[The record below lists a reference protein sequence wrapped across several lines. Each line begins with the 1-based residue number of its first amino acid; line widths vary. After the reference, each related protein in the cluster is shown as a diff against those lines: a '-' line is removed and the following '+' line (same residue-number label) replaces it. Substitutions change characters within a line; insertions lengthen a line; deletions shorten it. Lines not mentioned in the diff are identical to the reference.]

1 MGEGKVVPVRHRMSP
16 LRHPLEALLLC
27 VLKYIQQSFF
37 KEILSPSL
45 PAQLEGGDAGQLG
58 FIPPPH
64 SWHVPHGWPS
74 NSYFN
79 IAHLELISLFLDF
92 GTSIKTEAE

>member
-58 FIPPPH
+58 FIPPPT
-64 SWHVPHGWPS
+64 P
-74 NSYFN
+74 
-79 IAHLELISLFLDF
+79 
-92 GTSIKTEAE
+92 GTSHMGGLVTHILI

>member
-1 MGEGKVVPVRHRMSP
+1 MGEGKVVPVSP

-45 PAQLEGGDAGQLG
+45 PAQLEGGDDGQLG
-58 FIPPPH
+58 FIPPT
-64 SWHVPHGWPS
+64 
-74 NSYFN
+74 
-79 IAHLELISLFLDF
+79 L
-92 GTSIKTEAE
+92 GTSHMGGLVTHILI